1 MPLAKLVKRYLSLFI
16 IIHKK
21 APQLEKMQG
30 LTNTHPL
37 LKFNINHSAKISIV
51 VNTVNTKAKQL

>member
-21 APQLEKMQG
+21 APQLKRCRALARTYG
-30 LTNTHPL
+30 L
-37 LKFNINHSAKISIV
+37 LKFNLNHRAKIGIV
-51 VNTVNTKAKQL
+51 INAINTKTK